1 MALLPEVRRA
11 PSAPERWDPF
21 RELDEVS
28 ERMRRLLD
36 ETFAGTLATPP
47 LAGPGWAGPGWS
59 GLGWSPLVDVE
70 ETDDAYI
77 VEADLPGAKPGDV
90 DVELVGRELTISGE
104 IKERERKGVLRRRTR
119 RSGRFD
125 YRVALPDQVA
135 SDRIEATL
143 ADGVLTVRVPKTEQ
157 AQRRKIEVKA

>member
-90 DVELVGRELTISGE
+90 DLVGRELTISGE

>member
-11 PSAPERWDPF
+11 QSAPERWDPF
-21 RELDEVS
+21 RELDEVTD
-28 ERMRRLLD
+28 RMRRLLD
-36 ETFAGTLATPP
+36 ETFAGAFATPP
-47 LAGPGWAGPGWS
+47 LAGLGWGGPGWT
-59 GLGWSPLVDVE
+59 PLVDVE

-77 VEADLPGAKPGDV
+77 VEADLPGVKRGDV

-125 YRVALPDQVA
+125 YRIALPDQVA

-143 ADGVLTVRVPKTEQ
+143 ADGVLTVRVPKAEQ
-157 AQRRKIEVKA
+157 AQRRKIEIKA

>member
-47 LAGPGWAGPGWS
+47 LAGP
-59 GLGWSPLVDVE
+59 GWSPLVDVE